1 MVFKRFDQKYEDNKN
16 AILLSL
22 KVQQNQNEMTKTEQ
36 FHQLIEKGKVNDKVL
51 FRPILMQFAAEYIG
65 SNYGQFASDYHVLVE
80 ANLRCMDDFG
90 LDMLGLI
97 SDPYRETSAFGAEI
111 QYVPNGVPRCINLIV
126 NSMDD
131 VINLKNPDVYKA
143 KRTLDRIKA
152 GELLSKR
159 TQGNIP
165 IIGWIEGP
173 LAEACD
179 LTGIENMMM
188 QLMMDPDFTNRLM
201 DKCMQTA
208 KDFAKAQIEAGCEII
223 GMGDAVCSQIDA
235 DTYNTFVRDRHQ
247 ELISYIQG
255 LGGKIKLHICG
266 DTSHLLPSYTDFN
279 LDILDLDWQV
289 DIDHARSVLGEKVIF
304 AGNINPVEIQNISK
318 EDVYA
323 ACKILVEKHKNERF
337 ILSAGCEITPLTAP
351 ENLKAMSESSFL

>member
-1 MVFKRFDQKYEDNKN
+1 
-16 AILLSL
+16 
-22 KVQQNQNEMTKTEQ
+22 MTKTEQ
-36 FHQLIEKGKVNDKVL
+36 FHHLQQKGNLSGKVL

-65 SNYGQFASDYHVLVE
+65 SNYGQFASDYNVLVE

-97 SDPYRETSAFGAEI
+97 SDPYRETSAFGAGI
-111 QYVPNGVPRCINLIV
+111 QFIPNGVPRCLNLII

-152 GELLSKR
+152 GETLSKK

-179 LTGIENMMM
+179 LAGVENMMI
-188 QLMMDPDFTNRLM
+188 QLMIDPDFVNRLM
-201 DKCMQTA
+201 DKCMVTA

-223 GMGDAVCSQIDA
+223 GMGDAVCSQIDV
-235 DTYNTFVRDRHQ
+235 DTYNFYVRDRHR
-247 ELISYIQG
+247 ELIDYIHS

-266 DTSHLLPSYTDFN
+266 DTSHLLPSYTNFN

-289 DIDHARSVLGEKVIF
+289 DMVRARDTLGEKVIF
-304 AGNINPVEIQNISK
+304 AGNINPVLVQNKSRNEVFEMSK
-318 EDVYA
+318 S
-323 ACKILVEKHKNERF
+323 LVEKYKNERF
-337 ILSAGCEITPLTAP
+337 ILSAGCEISVLTPP
-351 ENLKAMSESSFL
+351 ENLKAMSEATEIY